1 METKKVALQ
10 DNEYFDVEQ
19 SIKKIAKENDIKNVA
34 SVEVEI
40 TPTKGIIKFKQA
52 EDNNDTSQENK
63 V

>member
-1 METKKVALQ
+1 MENKKVTLE

-19 SIKKIAKENDIKNVA
+19 SIKKIAKENNITNVA

-40 TPTKGIIKFKQA
+40 TPTKGVIKFKKA
-52 EDNNDTSQENK
+52 EESNDTSQENK